1 MTSEIGSRVDAKLA
15 VRCDALLGESPL
27 WSPAEQALYWV
38 DIKEPRLFRHDFAT
52 GRTRITPLTD
62 AVGAIALSCGG
73 GLIAAAR
80 SGFAYIDADG
90 MLSPAF
96 CTPEADRP
104 GNRFND
110 GKCDRA
116 GRFWAASMHDGETD
130 PSGSLYRLGGDH
142 RCERAEDGFV
152 IGNGLGWSPD
162 NRVFYFTDSVA
173 RRIYAYDFDIGTGAI
188 AGKRVFAAIPDDSGF
203 PDGLCVDAEGHVWS
217 AHWDGW
223 RVTRYAPDG
232 RIVETLGVPV
242 PRPTSCA
249 FGGADLA
256 TLYVTSA
263 RVNLGEA
270 ELARSPLSG
279 SVLALRPGARGLP
292 EAPFE
297 ASRRA

>member
-1 MTSEIGSRVDAKLA
+1 MAATDNRTAIDVA
-15 VRCDALLGESPL
+15 VQADALLGESPL
-27 WSPAEQALYWV
+27 WSPDERALYWV
-38 DIKEPRLFRHDFAT
+38 DIKNPRLFRHDMASGT
-52 GRTRITPLTD
+52 TRVTQLPET
-62 AVGAIALSCGG
+62 VGAIAMRQGG

-80 SGFAYIDADG
+80 SGFAYIEQDG
-90 MLSPAF
+90 TLGPAF

-130 PSGSLYRLGGDH
+130 PSGSLYRLDGAH
-142 RCERAEDGFV
+142 RCTRMEDGFV

-162 NRVFYFTDSVA
+162 NRIFYFTDSVA
-173 RRIYAYDFDIGTGAI
+173 RRIYAYDFDIESGAI
-188 AGKRVFAAIPDDSGF
+188 ANRRLFATIPDDAGF
-203 PDGLCVDAEGHVWS
+203 PDGLCVDAAGHVWS

-232 RIVETLGVPV
+232 RIAEVVRVPV

-249 FGGADLA
+249 FGGVDLE
-256 TLYVTSA
+256 TLYITSA
-263 RVNLGEA
+263 RVRLSDA

-279 SVLALRPGARGLP
+279 SILSLRPGIRGLP
-292 EAPFE
+292 EPAF
-297 ASRRA
+297 AALQ

>member
-1 MTSEIGSRVDAKLA
+1 MSSSTGTRSDAELA

-27 WSPAEQALYWV
+27 WSPDEQALYWV
-38 DIKEPRLFRHDFAT
+38 DIKNPRLFRHDFAT
-52 GRTRITPLTD
+52 GATRVSPLAD
-62 AVGAIALSCGG
+62 AVGAIGLRKGG

-80 SGFAYIDADG
+80 SGFAYIDRDG
-90 MLSPAF
+90 KLSPAF
-96 CTPEADRP
+96 CSPEADRP

-130 PSGSLYRLGGDH
+130 PSGSLYRLDGLH
-142 RCERAEDGFV
+142 RCARAEDGFV

-173 RRIYAYDFDIGTGAI
+173 RRIYAYDFDIDSGAI
-188 AGKRVFAAIPDDSGF
+188 TGKRVFAAIPDDAGF

-223 RVTRYAPDG
+223 RITRYAPSG
-232 RIVETLGVPV
+232 QIVESIRVPV

-249 FGGADLA
+249 FGGRDLE

-263 RVNLGEA
+263 RINLGDEA
-270 ELARSPLSG
+270 LAQSPLSG
-279 SVLALRPGARGLP
+279 SILALRPGARGLP
-292 EAPFE
+292 EPVFS
-297 ASRRA
+297 ASPGA